1 MVEQHVF
8 MICKA
13 LGSTYSTKTVS
24 KFCLIFKEKIL
35 LFSVKTLVVPSD
47 SWIRYSFLPSFLF
60 IKFSFDF
67 IPDTMVSAKNPLVN
81 NNKRLPDLILGL
93 AGD

>member
-13 LGSTYSTKTVS
+13 LGSTHSTKIKS

-35 LFSVKTLVVPSD
+35 LFSVKTLVVPVTHVSVTLF
-47 SWIRYSFLPSFLF
+47 FLSSLLNFLLTF
-60 IKFSFDF
+60 F
-67 IPDTMVSAKNPLVN
+67 IPDTMVSVKNPLVN
-81 NNKRLPDLILGL
+81 NKRLPVLILGL
-93 AGD
+93 EGD

>member
-13 LGSTYSTKTVS
+13 LGSTHSTKIKS
-24 KFCLIFKEKIL
+24 KFCLTFKEK
-35 LFSVKTLVVPSD
+35 
-47 SWIRYSFLPSFLF
+47 
-60 IKFSFDF
+60 FSFSQLRLLLYPVTHASVTLFFLSSYLLNFLLTFF

-81 NNKRLPDLILGL
+81 NKRLPVLILGL